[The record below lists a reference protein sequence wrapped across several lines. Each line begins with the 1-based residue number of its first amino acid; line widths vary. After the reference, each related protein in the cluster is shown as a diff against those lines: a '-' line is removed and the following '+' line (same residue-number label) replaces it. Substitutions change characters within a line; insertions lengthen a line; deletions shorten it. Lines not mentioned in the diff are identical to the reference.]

1 MQSEE
6 KNINS
11 FLVIFC
17 IILAG
22 IYGDSLKSKNLQRR
36 ALTVILIVN
45 NYCSTLKEYSRND
58 QYLHLFR
65 PLCLNL
71 RHYYIRLIKLVI
83 LLGHLLVFL
92 CRATVP
98 KKKGKPFFPAWQILQ
113 SWTESNGTV
122 NPHPSKSRMKPRES
136 LEKPK
141 WAIFPSLILGK
152 VGYCSYYLPKGQAV
166 KLTFFAL

>member
-6 KNINS
+6 RNINS

-22 IYGDSLKSKNLQRR
+22 IYGDCLKSKNLQRR
-36 ALTVILIVN
+36 TLTVILIVN

-65 PLCLNL
+65 PLCLNV
-71 RHYYIRLIKLVI
+71 RHYYIRRIKLVI
-83 LLGHLLVFL
+83 FLGHLLVFL

-98 KKKGKPFFPAWQILQ
+98 KKKGKPFFSGLVDTTILDRIKWNSKPPSLQIKD
-113 SWTESNGTV
+113 EAA
-122 NPHPSKSRMKPRES
+122 R
-136 LEKPK
+136 KPK

>member
-6 KNINS
+6 KNTNS
-11 FLVIFC
+11 FLVIFR

-22 IYGDSLKSKNLQRR
+22 IYGDCLKSNNLQRR

-71 RHYYIRLIKLVI
+71 RHYYIRHIKLVF

-92 CRATVP
+92 FRATVP
-98 KKKGKPFFPAWQILQ
+98 KKKGKPFFSGLVDTTILDRIKCNSKPPSFQIKDEAARKQ
-113 SWTESNGTV
+113 
-122 NPHPSKSRMKPRES
+122 
-136 LEKPK
+136 K